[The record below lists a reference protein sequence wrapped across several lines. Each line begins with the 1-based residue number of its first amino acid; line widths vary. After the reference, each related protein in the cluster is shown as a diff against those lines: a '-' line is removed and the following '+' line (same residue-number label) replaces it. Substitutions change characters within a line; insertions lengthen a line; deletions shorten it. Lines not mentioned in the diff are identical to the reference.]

1 VVEFSKEGMAMKAK
15 LIAFGEIEIEGERY
29 DHDVMI
35 EAGNVS
41 KRMKK
46 GSKIFRDQSGHT
58 PLSVSEAIPWGGK
71 KLIVG
76 TGVHGSLPIMPDVY
90 EEAERRGIEIV
101 ALPTEDACRML
112 HSLKKKDTYAILHTT
127 C

>member
-1 VVEFSKEGMAMKAK
+1 MKAK

-29 DHDVMI
+29 DHDVII

-41 KRMKK
+41 KRVKK
-46 GSKIFRDQSGHT
+46 GSKIFRDQYGHT
-58 PLSVSEAIPWGGK
+58 PLSVNEAIPWGGK

-76 TGVHGSLPIMPDVY
+76 TGVHSSLPVMPDVY

-101 ALPTEDACRML
+101 ALPTDDACHML
-112 HSLKKKDTYAILHTT
+112 RKLERKDIYAILHIT